1 MLKRLIKKF
10 VSEQF
15 LDSMRV
21 MDPFDRYGT
30 KSYSQEGEDMILR
43 RIFNGKAIGFYVDVG
58 AHHPT
63 RFSNTYF
70 FYKCGWCGINIEPNP
85 EVSALFRSVRKRDVH
100 VQLGV
105 SDSAG
110 EITYHQFN
118 EPALNTFDSESVKS
132 SLARKQYHL
141 KSTCRVPVERLDR
154 IFDSYLP
161 PGTSIDFLS
170 IDVEGLDLMVLKSN
184 DWRRYRPK
192 CVLVEVLKSSL
203 EDVVKNEIYDF
214 MKQQQYVL
222 HAKTHNTVF
231 FLDCPNGSDAPG
243 INRTRPEISKTE
255 SIADE

>member
-1 MLKRLIKKF
+1 MTLTNFIKKF
-10 VSEQF
+10 VPEQF

-21 MDPFDRYGT
+21 MGPFDRYGT

-43 RIFNGKAIGFYVDVG
+43 RIFQGKVRGFYVDVG

-70 FYKCGWCGINIEPNP
+70 FYKRGWCGINIEPNP
-85 EVSALFRSVRKRDVH
+85 HVSDLFRSVRKRDIH
-100 VQLGV
+100 VELGV

-110 EITYHQFN
+110 EITYYQFN

-132 SLARKQYHL
+132 SLARQQYHL
-141 KSTCRVPVERLDR
+141 KSTSRVTVERLDR
-154 IFDSYLP
+154 ILDLYLP

-170 IDVEGLDLMVLKSN
+170 IDVEGLDLAVLKSN

-192 CVLVEVLKSSL
+192 CILVEVLKSSV
-203 EDVVKNEIYDF
+203 EDVMNNLVYGF

-222 HAKTHNTVF
+222 HAKTYNTVF
-231 FLDCPNGSDAPG
+231 FLDCSSDSDDLAGSPTMSMPAL
-243 INRTRPEISKTE
+243 
-255 SIADE
+255 